1 MSTFI
6 PQPIVQSALPLASTK
21 PPAYVSFSAEVNI
34 NTAEQLQA
42 LAANVVSQGHPEI
55 HLLLSTPGGA
65 VQYGITIYN
74 FLLSLPIKVVTH
86 NLGNVDS
93 IGLVIYLAGCERYA
107 CPHTTFMLHG
117 VAMQVPAPTTL
128 FEKNFQES
136 LARLTA
142 DQERIKGI
150 YSERSEVSPEQAESL
165 FLQETTLSAEDAVG
179 RGIVHEIRQLSIPA
193 GSPILQLVFNR

>member
-1 MSTFI
+1 M
-6 PQPIVQSALPLASTK
+6 VQSPLPLVQK

-42 LAANVVSQGHPEI
+42 LAANIVGQGHPEI

-93 IGLVIYLAGCERYA
+93 IGLVIYLAGVERYA

-150 YSERSEVSPEQAESL
+150 YSERSKVSPEQAESL
-165 FLQETTLSAEDAVG
+165 FLQETTLSAEDAVS
-179 RGIVHEIRQLSIPA
+179 RGIVHEIRQLSIPS
-193 GSPILQLVFNR
+193 GSPVLQLVFNR

>member
-1 MSTFI
+1 MT
-6 PQPIVQSALPLASTK
+6 AN

-34 NTAEQLQA
+34 TTAEQLQA
-42 LAANVVSQGHPEI
+42 VAANIVGAGHPEL

-74 FLLSLPIKVVTH
+74 FLRSLPIRVITY
-86 NLGNVDS
+86 NMGNVDS
-93 IGLVIYLAGCERYA
+93 IGLVIFLAGEERYA

-117 VAMQVPAPTTL
+117 VALQLPAPTSL
-128 FEKNFQES
+128 FEKNFKDS
-136 LARLTA
+136 LSRLAA

-150 YSERSEVSPEQAESL
+150 YSERSHITMEEAEHL
-165 FLQETTLSAEDAVG
+165 FLQETTLSSDEAVG
-179 RGIVHEIRQLSIPA
+179 RGIVHEVRQPRIAA

>member
-1 MSTFI
+1 M
-6 PQPIVQSALPLASTK
+6 AASR
-21 PPAYVSFSAEVNI
+21 PPAYISFSADVNI
-34 NTAEQLQA
+34 TTAEQLQA
-42 LAANVVSQGHPEI
+42 VAANVVSQGHPEM

-74 FLLSLPIKVVTH
+74 FLRSLPIKVVTH

-93 IGLVIYLAGCERYA
+93 IGLVIFLAGEERYA

-117 VAMQVPAPTTL
+117 VALQVGSPTSL
-128 FEKNFQES
+128 FERNIKDS
-136 LARLTA
+136 LSRLGA

-150 YSERSEVSPEQAESL
+150 YADRAGIPMDETESL
-165 FLQETTLSAEDAVG
+165 FLKETTISAEDAQA
-179 RGIVHEIRQLSIPA
+179 RGIVHEVRQLSVAA

>member
-1 MSTFI
+1 MGSS
-6 PQPIVQSALPLASTK
+6 PQAVQTPLPLVQK
-21 PPAYVSFSAEVNI
+21 PAAYVSFSAEVNI

-42 LAANVVSQGHPEI
+42 LAANIVGQGHPEI

-74 FLLSLPIKVVTH
+74 FLLALPIKVVTH

-93 IGLVIYLAGCERYA
+93 IGLVIYLAGSERYA

-117 VAMQVPAPTTL
+117 VAMQVPAPTSL

-142 DQERIKGI
+142 DQARIKGI
-150 YSERSEVSPEQAESL
+150 YSERSKVSPEQAEGL
-165 FLQETTLSAEDAVG
+165 FLQETTLSAEEAVS
-179 RGIVHEIRQLSIPA
+179 RGIVHEIRQLSIPP
-193 GSPILQLVFNR
+193 GSPVLQLVFNR

>member
-1 MSTFI
+1 M
-6 PQPIVQSALPLASTK
+6 VVR

-34 NTAEQLQA
+34 TTAEQLQA
-42 LAANVVSQGHPEI
+42 VVANVVSQGHPELHI
-55 HLLLSTPGGA
+55 LLSTPGGA

-74 FLLSLPIKVVTH
+74 FLRSLPIRVITH

-93 IGLVIYLAGCERYA
+93 IGLVIYLAGEERYA

-117 VAMQVPAPTTL
+117 VALQVPVPTSL
-128 FEKNFQES
+128 FEKNFKDS
-136 LARLTA
+136 LSRLAA

-150 YSERSEVSPEQAESL
+150 YSERSHITMEEAERL

-179 RGIVHEIRQLSIPA
+179 RGIVHEVRQPSIAA